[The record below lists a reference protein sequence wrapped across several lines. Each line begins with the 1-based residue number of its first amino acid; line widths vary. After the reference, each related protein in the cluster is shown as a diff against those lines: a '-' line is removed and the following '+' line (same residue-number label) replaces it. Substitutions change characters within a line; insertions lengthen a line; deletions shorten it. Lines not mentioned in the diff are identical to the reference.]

1 LSYTLGNNLGGI
13 NPVNLVVAVNGERAR
28 PYNGV
33 VYSGNGITVTYDLPT
48 TSDISPALIAENDV
62 AVFVNNTALT
72 LGIDFIVDPY
82 DFSTNTRTATLFVAP
97 PVGSR
102 VLLSV
107 RTGAQYRVVGSTL
120 QLLPAAGLN
129 PPAGS
134 IIAVTSYNDTQ
145 QQTILTTVYVG
156 PSTID
161 GTNRFPV
168 GQTPSSAERLV
179 VSLDGEFL
187 FEHLDYQLNGVDVE
201 IVGDPIAA
209 NAVMAITS
217 FDMSQVA
224 QAEAFRI
231 FQDMRGLQ
239 RLYRITEQS
248 STVLTQSLSST
259 GDVIYVA
266 DAANLDQ
273 PSLAIGVFGVI
284 TINGERITYRVRNLA
299 NNTLSG
305 LRRGTAGTGA
315 AKNKKAKTVDNYLEF
330 VKKRKKKK

>member
-1 LSYTLGNNLGGI
+1 
-13 NPVNLVVAVNGERAR
+13 
-28 PYNGV
+28 
-33 VYSGNGITVTYDLPT
+33 
-48 TSDISPALIAENDV
+48 
-62 AVFVNNTALT
+62 
-72 LGIDFIVDPY
+72 
-82 DFSTNTRTATLFVAP
+82 
-97 PVGSR
+97 
-102 VLLSV
+102 
-107 RTGAQYRVVGSTL
+107 
-120 QLLPAAGLN
+120 
-129 PPAGS
+129 
-134 IIAVTSYNDTQ
+134 
-145 QQTILTTVYVG
+145 
-156 PSTID
+156 
-161 GTNRFPV
+161 
-168 GQTPSSAERLV
+168 V

-315 AKNKKAKTVDNYLEF
+315 AAHDSGATVLSLGNSNLLPAEYQRRTIFENFLADGVETEF
-330 VKKRKKKK
+330 TAETISLPGLDSTELVEAVQVYVGGILQLTGYTIAATDPVRVEFDTAPTAGYQVSIRIQQGQVLYQQGAGTASNGVPLQETNTPAAIFIRD